1 MEIATNLVTGQN
13 WDMSNAQEKLLS
25 EHTYSEMRPERIG
38 HRLTLLREALGME
51 KSEIADALGIERT
64 YWSRFENGKRP
75 ISDTTAA
82 LLCERYGVTLDF
94 LILGRWNTLPLELA
108 TKMRSVEARLQ
119 AN

>member
-1 MEIATNLVTGQN
+1 MEIATKLVTGHDQP
-13 WDMSNAQEKLLS
+13 MTNAQEKLLS
-25 EHTYSEMRPERIG
+25 THTYTEMRPENIG
-38 HRLTLLREALGME
+38 RRLTILREALGLE
-51 KSEIADALGIERT
+51 KAEIADALGIERT

-108 TKMRSVEARLQ
+108 TKMRSVEAKLRTS
-119 AN
+119 